1 MVGTVVPLRSSAV
14 STKYFVQDG
23 YYMKHEL
30 EHQQASFWYGGAAQ
44 ALGLRAHVLPSRF
57 ESVLSGYVPG
67 EDLRLGRMREGEH
80 VHRPGWD
87 ITLSAPKSVSL
98 EALVMGDR
106 RVIRAHDEAVR
117 ATLDFVEA
125 ELLQTR
131 GWDPAT
137 RRRPR
142 VSANGMVVA
151 GFRHLA
157 SRDQDPQLHTH
168 CVLANMTRNASG
180 EWRSVE
186 PTKILRSQKLIGAFY
201 RNELARRLQAL
212 GMAVSPTL
220 VGRVPGFEL
229 AGYER
234 SFLDAFSGRRREI
247 LAYLE
252 KKELPHTAE
261 NTQKAALRTRR
272 RKEDRTLADLVP
284 AWRARARALGLV
296 REKEALRPPRP
307 LDPLTGERVRVPRVP
322 PPDLPPNE
330 IRSMKRAP
338 ALPALPRQPRSGVGE
353 RAEARPTGAGFRAPA
368 ELSLRPERGVLEAVA
383 RAVAHVAERRTT
395 IPEAEIRAVAL
406 GHAPGRYT
414 LAQVDAAIARLV
426 RSGALIEVERRGM
439 DRAFVTDRAVKA
451 ERRVLAAM
459 RAGRGK
465 GTALA
470 NGETVEKR
478 LDGSRLTEGQRE
490 AVRTVLLSKDL
501 VIGVQGHAG
510 SGKTTMLRAVKEL
523 LGDTRAVDTRAVDR
537 KIQGLAPSAAAA
549 RVLAREAGIPTRTL
563 QYFLTRFGDLS
574 DPERLARGRAEYGGA
589 VLAVDEASMIGS
601 VRMEALLRIARELD
615 VARVVLVGDTKQLK
629 SVDAGQPFRLLQ
641 KAGMATASMKEVM
654 RQRDPELRA
663 AAGLAREGE
672 PGAAIAALGN
682 RVREAPPEELGPEA
696 GRRWLALA
704 PEHRADTLI
713 FAPTHAVCRQAND
726 TVREGLADE
735 GLLRGRTLAVDRLV
749 NRGLTRVQAS
759 DLRSYEPGDTV
770 VFHRDVF
777 GCRANDVCIVMGHDD
792 GRVVLA
798 HPDGERR
805 FRPSGNASRYL
816 GLYDTE
822 RIELR
827 AGDRIRWTRN
837 RKAPRARGTHPQAP
851 DLVNGGEAEI
861 VEIGHKR
868 VRFRDGE
875 RKFSLALGDPQ
886 LRHLDHA
893 YCSTVHSAQGRTAR
907 GAIAVLDA
915 GGWVDLELFH
925 VELSRVSEA
934 FLLLT
939 DDRDALIERLEA
951 QDWSEDG
958 ALEAL
963 GIDLSEPP
971 VVGPEEFAALAADW
985 RALLR
990 EGEETNTVPFF
1001 LRGYG
1006 DAMARAAALA
1016 QIEDLPEDMRRFVD
1030 TMLAEHEGHLA
1041 RDREV
1046 RNLTGRIQESWRRWP
1061 ELGWAA
1067 SAQGLPIEELP
1078 QHAAWR
1084 EEGAALLEAATRLG
1098 ADGETARRVA
1108 THHLHAM
1115 PGARAGLEEAVETL
1129 ERTRLLDDA
1138 ERFERAWHGLRERAA
1153 ETGVPELH
1161 APGHWRVAELGE
1173 RLEAAEGLD
1182 ARVGRAVAEWREIE
1196 AAQAALAEE
1205 VSTLPGRIAAW
1216 RERRA
1221 DLPQDEHGGLD
1232 PKHPER
1238 RTWREE
1244 GATLEAAAEDM
1255 LRPEDVH
1262 APYLD
1267 VEPGQRAA
1275 IGQAVEEV
1283 GGALRL
1289 DRYRALGWLTAEVV
1303 RQARENRTRAFHV
1316 PRYGEMVAEAQALSG
1331 QAELPARTQELV
1343 ASWLKL
1349 HAEFEGIRRQIRD
1362 WPERADALAAE
1373 CPERPATLDSLRDWR
1388 QRAEP
1393 LLEDARAMLA
1403 EDGPHAPHLAAMPGE
1418 RKALVEATG
1427 GLERELL
1434 AVEARETKLL
1444 AALVQRSLDEFHR
1457 DWQAHLA
1464 EATAAHV
1471 DPFYMPRHE
1480 GLIDRLQELRR
1491 HPAVE
1496 ELPERARNWI
1506 DSILEQDTCRTEAA
1520 SHVHEYLDQVQRCR
1534 NDYEELKK
1542 LANSNRLQL
1551 QDVPAF
1557 DEWHDTAERLPAA
1570 GKAIADDR
1578 KTYGPCLDHTPNA
1591 WRDVHAGI
1599 RELGAA
1605 LGHDTSSLRHR
1616 QPELYLQP
1624 ITRPLPTRDEA
1635 READASYRRLRDQW
1649 HEHMA
1654 LAEADHVHPYGIQ
1667 GCAPLIDVMREL
1679 RDRSG
1684 LDASARN
1691 ALGTIVAHHGD
1702 FQEARADIDHHL
1714 DETVRAFRKLQ
1725 DLKDIAEQ
1733 FGSLNVQLEE
1743 IGSYAEWTEDALELA
1758 QRGEAVLADLRRYG
1772 IHLKESPGL
1781 ARRIHADVQRLDAVT
1796 GRDTT
1801 ELHHRQP
1808 QLFLD
1813 PIARPLPDSRQA
1825 GDADTTYR
1833 CLRDQWY
1840 EHMVLA
1846 ETDRVHPYEFQGCA
1860 PLIDAM
1866 RALRDRP
1873 GLATDARQ
1881 ALDTLLHDH
1890 DHLHRDRQHIH
1901 AWPDQAE
1908 RALEKYQGFKDIVQ
1922 TLSALDVRL
1931 EDIDS
1936 YGKWKDSALPLADA
1950 GEAIL
1955 ADPERYGIHLKEN
1968 PGLAQHIHADV
1979 QRLNAA
1985 IGRDEASIRRERRQS
2000 LSEDE
2005 KASEHR
2011 SQRRGIKF

>member
-1 MVGTVVPLRSSAV
+1 MVATVVQLRSSAV
-14 STKYFVQDG
+14 AVSYYERDG
-23 YYMKHEL
+23 YYARNDP
-30 EHQQASFWYGGAAQ
+30 EHRQASFWHGDAAK

-67 EDLRLGRMREGEH
+67 TDLRLGRMREGQH

-151 GFRHLA
+151 GFRHIS

-186 PTKILRSQKLIGAFY
+186 PTKIQRSQKLIGAFY

-247 LAYLE
+247 LEYLE
-252 KKELPHTAE
+252 QKELPYTAE

-284 AWRARARALGLV
+284 AWRARAQALGLA
-296 REKEALRPPRP
+296 REREALRPPRP
-307 LDPLTGERVRVPRVP
+307 LDPPTGERVRVPRVP
-322 PPDLPPNE
+322 APDLPANR

-338 ALPALPRQPRSGVGE
+338 ALPALPRQPRGGVGE
-353 RAEARPTGAGFRAPA
+353 REEARPTGAGFRAPA

-414 LAQVDAAIARLV
+414 LAEVDAAIARLV
-426 RSGALIEVERRGM
+426 AGGELIEVERRGM

-451 ERRVLAAM
+451 ERRVLASM

-465 GTALA
+465 GMALA

-478 LDGSRLTEGQRE
+478 LEPSRLTRGQRE
-490 AVRTVLLSKDL
+490 AVRTVLLSNDL

-510 SGKTTMLRAVKEL
+510 SGKTTMLREVKEL
-523 LGDTRAVDTRAVDR
+523 LGDTRAADTRAVDR
-537 KIQGLAPSAAAA
+537 TIQGLAPSAAAA

-574 DPERLARGRAEYGGA
+574 DPERLARGRAEYAGA
-589 VLAVDEASMIGS
+589 VLAVDEAAMIGT
-601 VRMEALLRIARELD
+601 VRMEALLRAARALE
-615 VARVVLVGDTKQLK
+615 VARVVLVGDIKQLK

-641 KAGMATASMKEVM
+641 KAGMATATMKEVK

-663 AAGLAREGE
+663 AVGLAREGE
-672 PGAAIAALGN
+672 PGAALAELGN
-682 RVREAPPEELGPEA
+682 RVREAPREELGLEA

-713 FAPTHAVCRQAND
+713 FAPTHAICRQAND

-759 DLRSYEPGDTV
+759 DLRSYEPGDTI
-770 VFHRDVF
+770 VFHRDVY
-777 GCRANDVCIVMGHDD
+777 GCRANDVCIVVGRDD
-792 GRVVLA
+792 GMVVLA

-837 RKAPRARGTHPQAP
+837 RKAPRARGTHSQAP

-875 RKFSLALGDPQ
+875 RAFSLALGDPQ

-971 VVGPEEFAALAADW
+971 VVDPEEFAALAADW

-990 EGEETNTVPFF
+990 ESEETNTVPFF
-1001 LRGYG
+1001 LTGYG
-1006 DAMARAAALA
+1006 DVMARAAALA

-1046 RNLTGRIQESWRRWP
+1046 RGLVERVRDHWRRWP

-1078 QHAAWR
+1078 EHDAWR
-1084 EEGAALLEAATRLG
+1084 EEGAVLLEAATRLG
-1098 ADGETARRVA
+1098 ADGEAARRVVA
-1108 THHLHAM
+1108 HHLHAM
-1115 PGARAGLEEAVETL
+1115 PGASAGLEEAVETL

-1138 ERFERAWHGLRERAA
+1138 ERFERAWRALRQRAA
-1153 ETGVPELH
+1153 EIGVPELH
-1161 APGHWRVAELGE
+1161 APGHRRVAELGE

-1182 ARVGRAVAEWREIE
+1182 ARVQRAVAEWRRVE
-1196 AAQAALAEE
+1196 AAQTALAEE
-1205 VSTLPGRIAAW
+1205 VRRLPGRIAAW

-1238 RTWREE
+1238 RIWRQE
-1244 GATLEAAAEDM
+1244 GGTLETAVEDI

-1267 VEPGQRAA
+1267 AVPGAREG
-1275 IGQAVEEV
+1275 IGQAAQEV
-1283 GGALRL
+1283 GEALRD
-1289 DRYRALGWLTAEVV
+1289 DRYRTFGWLT
-1303 RQARENRTRAFHV
+1303 
-1316 PRYGEMVAEAQALSG
+1316 
-1331 QAELPARTQELV
+1331 
-1343 ASWLKL
+1343 
-1349 HAEFEGIRRQIRD
+1349 
-1362 WPERADALAAE
+1362 
-1373 CPERPATLDSLRDWR
+1373 C
-1388 QRAEP
+1388 
-1393 LLEDARAMLA
+1393 
-1403 EDGPHAPHLAAMPGE
+1403 
-1418 RKALVEATG
+1418 
-1427 GLERELL
+1427 
-1434 AVEARETKLL
+1434 
-1444 AALVQRSLDEFHR
+1444 
-1457 DWQAHLA
+1457 
-1464 EATAAHV
+1464 
-1471 DPFYMPRHE
+1471 
-1480 GLIDRLQELRR
+1480 
-1491 HPAVE
+1491 
-1496 ELPERARNWI
+1496 
-1506 DSILEQDTCRTEAA
+1506 C
-1520 SHVHEYLDQVQRCR
+1520 
-1534 NDYEELKK
+1534 
-1542 LANSNRLQL
+1542 
-1551 QDVPAF
+1551 
-1557 DEWHDTAERLPAA
+1557 
-1570 GKAIADDR
+1570 
-1578 KTYGPCLDHTPNA
+1578 
-1591 WRDVHAGI
+1591 
-1599 RELGAA
+1599 
-1605 LGHDTSSLRHR
+1605 
-1616 QPELYLQP
+1616 
-1624 ITRPLPTRDEA
+1624 
-1635 READASYRRLRDQW
+1635 
-1649 HEHMA
+1649 
-1654 LAEADHVHPYGIQ
+1654 
-1667 GCAPLIDVMREL
+1667 
-1679 RDRSG
+1679 
-1684 LDASARN
+1684 
-1691 ALGTIVAHHGD
+1691 
-1702 FQEARADIDHHL
+1702 
-1714 DETVRAFRKLQ
+1714 
-1725 DLKDIAEQ
+1725 
-1733 FGSLNVQLEE
+1733 
-1743 IGSYAEWTEDALELA
+1743 
-1758 QRGEAVLADLRRYG
+1758 
-1772 IHLKESPGL
+1772 
-1781 ARRIHADVQRLDAVT
+1781 
-1796 GRDTT
+1796 
-1801 ELHHRQP
+1801 
-1808 QLFLD
+1808 
-1813 PIARPLPDSRQA
+1813 
-1825 GDADTTYR
+1825 
-1833 CLRDQWY
+1833 
-1840 EHMVLA
+1840 
-1846 ETDRVHPYEFQGCA
+1846 
-1860 PLIDAM
+1860 
-1866 RALRDRP
+1866 
-1873 GLATDARQ
+1873 
-1881 ALDTLLHDH
+1881 
-1890 DHLHRDRQHIH
+1890 
-1901 AWPDQAE
+1901 
-1908 RALEKYQGFKDIVQ
+1908 
-1922 TLSALDVRL
+1922 
-1931 EDIDS
+1931 
-1936 YGKWKDSALPLADA
+1936 
-1950 GEAIL
+1950 
-1955 ADPERYGIHLKEN
+1955 
-1968 PGLAQHIHADV
+1968 
-1979 QRLNAA
+1979 
-1985 IGRDEASIRRERRQS
+1985 
-2000 LSEDE
+2000 
-2005 KASEHR
+2005 
-2011 SQRRGIKF
+2011 